1 MKREKS
7 NQMKPSQGFFS
18 SFFFSPAE
26 AEMCRRSVA
35 DRTEQDQQEATNN

>member
-7 NQMKPSQGFFS
+7 NQMKTSQS
-18 SFFFSPAE
+18 CFSPAE

-35 DRTEQDQQEATNN
+35 DRTKQQQGASNN